1 MESAIMF
8 RLGVVCTLLALWL
21 GVSSAFAAEYKLS
34 NGDVY
39 TGQAASFNDDGI
51 IVRLD
56 LGGFSPRV
64 PWGKL
69 SQETLKQLVEVPEAK
84 EFAEPYIEIPIEVKE
99 RQREAKKEIRIA
111 EPPKVPHAA
120 ERTGFFAAMANPLGY
135 ALLGIIYIANLWAAV
150 QIARWKARPIA
161 LVVGVSAVAPILG
174 PILFSLIPPADYVPA
189 EAPPQ
194 EAPAAETG
202 VNPMQQALPSGM
214 QASSLGL
221 AGGGAAAP
229 KAVAN
234 PAYSQVYSRTNTTFD
249 RRFFETKFTGFFRV
263 APAEPEKDLV
273 IVVKTPKQEY
283 VAARVSRISAS
294 EIHFQMQR
302 GNEASVA
309 FGEITEVSVR
319 PKGAK

>member
-1 MESAIMF
+1 MF

-294 EIHFQMQR
+294 EIHFQLQR
-302 GNEASVA
+302 GTEASVP

>member
-1 MESAIMF
+1 MF

-21 GVSSAFAAEYKLS
+21 GVGSAFAAEYKLS

-99 RQREAKKEIRIA
+99 RQREAKKEIRVTD
-111 EPPKVPHAA
+111 PPKVAHNT
-120 ERTGFFAAMANPLGY
+120 ERIGFFAAMANPLGFG
-135 ALLGIIYIANLWAAV
+135 LLGIIYIANLWAAV

-161 LVVGVSAVAPILG
+161 LVVGVSAIAPILG

-189 EAPPQ
+189 EAAPE

-229 KAVAN
+229 KAAAN

-283 VAARVSRISAS
+283 VATRVSRISAS
-294 EIHFQMQR
+294 EIHLQMQR
-302 GNEASVA
+302 GNEASVV